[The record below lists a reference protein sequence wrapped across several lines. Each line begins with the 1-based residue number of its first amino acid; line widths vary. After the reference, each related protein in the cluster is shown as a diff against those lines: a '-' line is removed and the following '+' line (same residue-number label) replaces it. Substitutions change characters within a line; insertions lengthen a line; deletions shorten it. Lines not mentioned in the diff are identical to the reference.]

1 MQRRK
6 PTEGQVTLT
15 GGVYKL
21 RPRYIPKV
29 IRFDN
34 GLAVV
39 VSKVIQGAPQIER
52 EFTLKEAAAL
62 AQRTRISPKF
72 FVKKS

>member
-1 MQRRK
+1 MRRGK

-21 RPRYIPKV
+21 RPRYEPKV
-29 IRFDN
+29 IRLDN

-39 VSKVIQGAPQIER
+39 VSKVVEGASQIER
-52 EFTLKEAAAL
+52 EFTLDKAL
-62 AQRTRISPKF
+62 TLAKRTRINPKF